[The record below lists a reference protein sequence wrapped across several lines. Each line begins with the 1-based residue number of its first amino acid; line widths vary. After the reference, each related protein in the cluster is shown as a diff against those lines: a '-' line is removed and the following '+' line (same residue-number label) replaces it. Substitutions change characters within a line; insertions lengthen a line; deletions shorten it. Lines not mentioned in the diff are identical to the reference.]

1 MILLIT
7 VQHVRSY
14 RNDKYSERGLSA
26 SLGFVPSDPT
36 TGSPSPA
43 YSALRDE
50 ESGGGTAT
58 VTQADAF
65 RGAIDAFIAGP
76 RLDMGRLASDLGI
89 GKATLYRWTG
99 SREKLLAEVL
109 AYLSQRTF
117 ERARSETGHLEA
129 QERILTVMR
138 IYLGEL
144 LKAEP
149 LRRFI
154 QNETPL
160 AFRLLTTRGGLPQG
174 DIVRMLGEM
183 LAYEHEAHGM
193 ALRTDPETLAFAI
206 VRISEGY
213 IYVDPVADIEPD
225 IDAAIEIAS
234 LLVE

>member
-1 MILLIT
+1 M
-7 VQHVRSY
+7 S
-14 RNDKYSERGLSA
+14 SEPSA
-26 SLGFVPSDPT
+26 
-36 TGSPSPA
+36 GSPSPA
-43 YSALRDE
+43 YIALRSE
-50 ESGGGTAT
+50 EAGDGIAA

-65 RGAIDAFIAGP
+65 RGAVEAFIAGP

-99 SREKLLAEVL
+99 SREQLLAEVL
-109 AYLSQRTF
+109 TYLSQRTF
-117 ERARSETGHLEA
+117 ARARSETEHLEA
-129 QERILTVMR
+129 QERILAVMR

-183 LAYEHEAHGM
+183 LAHEHEAHGM
-193 ALRTDPETLAFAI
+193 PLRTDPETLAFAI

>member
-1 MILLIT
+1 MT
-7 VQHVRSY
+7 
-14 RNDKYSERGLSA
+14 SEA
-26 SLGFVPSDPT
+26 T
-36 TGSPSPA
+36 TGNHSSA
-43 YSALRDE
+43 YSALRSE
-50 ESGGGTAT
+50 EAGDRVTA

-65 RGAIDAFIAGP
+65 RGAVEAFIAGP

-99 SREKLLAEVL
+99 SRERLLAEVL
-109 AYLSQRTF
+109 TYLSQRTF
-117 ERARSETGHLEA
+117 ARARSETTHLEN

-144 LKAEP
+144 LASAP

-154 QNETPL
+154 QTETPL

-174 DIVRMLGEM
+174 DIVKMLGEM
-183 LAYEHEAHGM
+183 LAYERDNHGM

-225 IDAAIEIAS
+225 IDTAIEIAS
-234 LLVE
+234 LLVD

>member
-1 MILLIT
+1 MPSETKSAI
-7 VQHVRSY
+7 RS
-14 RNDKYSERGLSA
+14 
-26 SLGFVPSDPT
+26 T
-36 TGSPSPA
+36 A
-43 YSALRDE
+43 YLALRDE
-50 ESGGGTAT
+50 EAGDGAAA

-65 RGAIDAFIAGP
+65 RGAVAAFQVGP
-76 RLDMGRLASDLGI
+76 RLDMGRLALELGI

-99 SREKLLAEVL
+99 SREQLLAEVL
-109 AYLSQRTF
+109 TYLSQRTF
-117 ERARSETGHLEA
+117 ARARSETEHL
-129 QERILTVMR
+129 QGQKRIIEVMR

-144 LKAEP
+144 LESEP

-174 DIVRMLGEM
+174 DIVEM
-183 LAYEHEAHGM
+183 LAEMLTFEHQTHGM
-193 ALRTDPETLAFAI
+193 ELRTDAETLAFAI
-206 VRISEGY
+206 VRISEGF